1 MHELAIADSIMKIVL
16 EEISAKKLSTVQAI
30 GLKIGVLSGILPD
43 ALEFGFDALKKD
55 TLLENTKLKIEEVPL
70 KGNCSACLNTFFV
83 KDLIFACP
91 ECGSPSISID
101 QGQELDIAYL
111 EVDENGEINEQ

>member
-16 EEISAKKLSTVQAI
+16 DEISTKKLPAVQAI

-55 TLLENTKLKIEEVPL
+55 TLLENTKLEIEEIPL
-70 KGNCSACLNTFFV
+70 KGNCTSCSSDFLVDNLVFV
-83 KDLIFACP
+83 CP
-91 ECGSPSISID
+91 ECGSPSISIE

-111 EVDENGEINEQ
+111 EIDENGE